1 MLRYIAVQASP
12 GEHHTLA
19 ASVDNKVSKTTIWR
33 TLQRS
38 KCIQFS
44 KMLKA
49 PHLLPRHKEARL
61 KFAEDHLST
70 DWNTI
75 IFSDEKKWN
84 LDGPDGSRCYWRDLR
99 KDPIYFSKRNFGG
112 GSVMVWGAFTSK
124 ATLELQ
130 FTSSR
135 MNSKEYI
142 GVLECSLL
150 PTNLFKIE
158 RKKIG

>member
-1 MLRYIAVQASP
+1 
-12 GEHHTLA
+12 
-19 ASVDNKVSKTTIWR
+19 
-33 TLQRS
+33 
-38 KCIQFS
+38 
-44 KMLKA
+44 MLKA

-112 GSVMVWGAFTSK
+112 GSVMVWAQQLHTEWVGSWGFPSTSRRMEDEQK
-124 ATLELQ
+124 EDLILETRYLAL
-130 FTSSR
+130 
-135 MNSKEYI
+135 
-142 GVLECSLL
+142 GSLL
-150 PTNLFKIE
+150 GTGI
-158 RKKIG
+158 

>member
-1 MLRYIAVQASP
+1 
-12 GEHHTLA
+12 
-19 ASVDNKVSKTTIWR
+19 
-33 TLQRS
+33 
-38 KCIQFS
+38 
-44 KMLKA
+44 MLKA

-84 LDGPDGSRCYWRDLR
+84 LDGPDGSRWYWRDLR

-150 PTNLFKIE
+150 PYIE
-158 RKKIG
+158 ANREAAGILLKNKSPINTGEENGDRKQVSSFSNFHALNAISAHDLYISVVC

>member
-1 MLRYIAVQASP
+1 
-12 GEHHTLA
+12 
-19 ASVDNKVSKTTIWR
+19 
-33 TLQRS
+33 
-38 KCIQFS
+38 
-44 KMLKA
+44 MLKA

-150 PTNLFKIE
+150 PYLEANREAPCLLPV
-158 RKKIG
+158 KKNNNNKSIRSFD